1 MCLLFFLVD
10 GRFSQLEYD
19 HSFHTVSIDAT
30 YYSIWIVTVLESV
43 IFHQAEFVKN
53 AINIGMKWPESYVH
67 SGILLFN

>member
-1 MCLLFFLVD
+1 MCFLFLLVD

-19 HSFHTVSIDAT
+19 HYFHTVSVDAT
-30 YYSIWIVTVLESV
+30 CSVWIVAVQGSV
-43 IFHQAEFVKN
+43 NFDQAEFVKN